1 MNFKTRLTVCILF
14 LYLYQ
19 QIELIYEFSYKRFM
33 NRFVHS
39 VIYSIKIFFLIEKHN
54 SFIHK
59 GLNPYPYPPPL
70 VYWKGDAME
79 SKQDEWNHC
88 NFLIGKHNSFIH
100 KGLNLH
106 PYLQLLVYWKG
117 DAKESK

>member
-1 MNFKTRLTVCILF
+1 
-14 LYLYQ
+14 
-19 QIELIYEFSYKRFM
+19 
-33 NRFVHS
+33 
-39 VIYSIKIFFLIEKHN
+39 
-54 SFIHK
+54 
-59 GLNPYPYPPPL
+59 
-70 VYWKGDAME
+70 ME

-117 DAKESK
+117 DAKESKRDEWNHCFS